1 MYNGDGIFLRGRAGV
16 GKGQRAFHFCAS
28 DNNLAVFFSK
38 LRSRSGESALGLCE
52 WNVLFVMFAACFWRG
67 GFVIINKSLM
77 VYIYKI

>member
-38 LRSRSGESALGLCE
+38 LRSRSGESALVLCE
-52 WNVLFVMFAACFWRG
+52 
-67 GFVIINKSLM
+67 
-77 VYIYKI
+77 

>member
-38 LRSRSGESALGLCE
+38 LRSRSGESALSLCE
-52 WNVLFVMFAACFWRG
+52 WIFFCDVCRMFLAGWVC
-67 GFVIINKSLM
+67 
-77 VYIYKI
+77 YH